1 MLARAH
7 PFQVAGYHVEPSSLR
22 VTIDEDEARL
32 EAKAML
38 VLVYLAEHAGR
49 VVSRSELEEQL
60 WPGRIVTEDSV
71 TKAIAKLRRV
81 FRDDAHQPRIIETVP
96 KSGYRLIAEVTPIN
110 DGVEGTGVSSTL
122 VPSAG
127 HRPRKQGSRWLLGI
141 LSSLLL
147 LLGAWMV
154 LERDAVRPA
163 PLTPSADRPSLAVV
177 PFENLGGAPETD
189 YFANGIT
196 ADLITDLSKIQ
207 GLMVIAPGSVFAYK
221 GSRSGLGQISS
232 ELGVDYVV
240 AGSVQ
245 RLANALRINVQLL
258 GARGE
263 EALWGERYTGVMNDI
278 FDIQDRVTAA
288 VIAALKVEL
297 APSERA
303 RLADRPT
310 LSVAAYDHYLRGLED
325 HGSRTQIRNLSAR
338 AQFEEAIALDP
349 SFARAYT
356 GLALTYS
363 REAIDGWTASPSDSL
378 ERAAELADRAA
389 RMDPSLPQVHF
400 VTGQIEL
407 FRRRHERAIEAAE
420 RAIAVDPNYADA
432 YALLAWTLSYAGR
445 PDQALAALE
454 RAMRLS
460 PRPPASYLEILGEIR
475 LTQARH
481 GESSSTFQEVLD
493 VNPGYTRAR
502 MWNAA
507 ALALGGLV
515 DLAEWEVAELLVAN
529 PDLTLARL
537 KFAFPFKDPR
547 VVEQLLDA
555 LRRAGLPDR
564 GSAETH
570 SARPQGR
577 STTGA

>member
-1 MLARAH
+1 MMLTRAP
-7 PFQVAGYHVEPSSLR
+7 PFQLAGYHVDPSSLR

-32 EAKAML
+32 EAKVML

-81 FRDDAHQPRIIETVP
+81 FRDDAHQPRVIETVP
-96 KSGYRLIAEVTPIN
+96 KSGYRLIAEVTPID
-110 DGVEGTGVSSTL
+110 DGVKGAGASLTL
-122 VPSAG
+122 APPSG
-127 HRPRKQGSRWLLGI
+127 RRPRKWGSRWPLGI
-141 LSSLLL
+141 LSVLLL
-147 LLGAWMV
+147 LLGAWAA
-154 LERDAVRPA
+154 LERDPVQPA
-163 PLTPSADRPSLAVV
+163 PFAPSADRPSVAVV
-177 PFENLGGAPETD
+177 PFENLGAAPEAD
-189 YFANGIT
+189 YFVNGIT
-196 ADLITDLSKIQ
+196 ADLITDLSKVQ
-207 GLMVIAPGSVFAYK
+207 GLRVIAPGSVFAYK
-221 GSRSGLGQISS
+221 GGGSGLGQISS

-245 RLANALRINVQLL
+245 RLASTLRINVQLIE
-258 GARGE
+258 ARGE
-263 EALWGERYTGVMNDI
+263 QALWGDRYTGAMSDI
-278 FDIQDRVTAA
+278 FDIQDRLTAA
-288 VIAALKVEL
+288 VIAALKVKL
-297 APSERA
+297 APFERA
-303 RLADRPT
+303 RLANRPT
-310 LSVAAYDHYLRGLED
+310 ASVAAYDHYLRGLED
-325 HGSRTQIRNLSAR
+325 HGSRTQARNLSAR

-363 REAIDGWTASPSDSL
+363 REAIDGWTAGPSSSL
-378 ERAAELADRAA
+378 ERAAELAEQAA

-400 VTGQIEL
+400 VTGQVEL
-407 FRRRHERAIEAAE
+407 FRRRHERAVEAAE

-445 PDQALAALE
+445 PDQAFSALE
-454 RAMRLS
+454 KAMRLN

-507 ALALGGLV
+507 ALGLSGAV

-529 PDLTLARL
+529 PGLTLTRL
-537 KFAFPFKDPR
+537 EFAFPFKDPR

-555 LRRAGLPDR
+555 LRRAGVPDR
-564 GSAETH
+564 
-570 SARPQGR
+570 
-577 STTGA
+577 